1 MLQEGCNGVA
11 VWRGARA
18 AARRVRSVHS
28 REAVTVYRFIA
39 GIFAATLAVAG
50 CSAVPGGTPLTS
62 PLADAALEELCG
74 TDDASLASIAT
85 ELGQVD
91 ETTDTT
97 ALSTSL
103 GTAISNLQGLTVDAS
118 AQVARDAALAA
129 LQQVQSALADPAT
142 RAQVAAQAA
151 GAVQTL
157 DTQLC
162 G

>member
-1 MLQEGCNGVA
+1 MNRLILG
-11 VWRGARA
+11 
-18 AARRVRSVHS
+18 
-28 REAVTVYRFIA
+28 F
-39 GIFAATLAVAG
+39 FAATIAVAG

-62 PLADAALEELCG
+62 PIGEAALEELCG
-74 TDDASLASIAT
+74 DDDASLANIAT

-103 GTAISNLQGLTVDAS
+103 GTAISNLEGLTVDAG

-142 RAQVAAQAA
+142 RAQVASQAA

-157 DTQLC
+157 DGQLC